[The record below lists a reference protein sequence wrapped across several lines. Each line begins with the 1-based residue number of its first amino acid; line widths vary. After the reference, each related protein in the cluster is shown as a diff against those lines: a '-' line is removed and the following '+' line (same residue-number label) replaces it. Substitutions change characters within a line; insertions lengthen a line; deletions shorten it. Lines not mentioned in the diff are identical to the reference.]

1 MALYAPEPTQDIHRE
16 NRNARS
22 RGDTSE
28 RLFRAGLTMR
38 EPTSDGRKKRRGFT
52 VGSVEQYKT
61 EAHALKAAEGMRLMI
76 NDGILRREPVLFCGI
91 LDRFLIDQ
99 KQEEDAEQITHNTLA
114 SYRSMICQ
122 HIRPK
127 WGDAYLEDV
136 RPALVQDWL
145 RKLVLSPKYKGH
157 IRSLMYRLFDKA
169 MLWELLNVERNPMD
183 LVEVKGISKRKKR
196 PCVLQ
201 VKDAWQMLDALVQ
214 PFRTIV
220 LIGLCFGLR
229 ISEILGLRWTDFDFK
244 RSVVLIQRSAVGKRF
259 NKLKTEYSQDE
270 VPIERGFIL
279 ELRKWQSRCVETEG
293 RWLFPSPVTGRPY
306 HADSIRAD
314 YLVPTGLQLG
324 LGRIGFHVPPHLP
337 CLAGR
342 NRSTRGRSA
351 ETHATRA
358 RLHHDGPIWK
368 CLGLGK
374 TQSQS
379 ANRATPVEKVC
390 HSAGR
395 DSINKGNCVAV
406 PLIGQLWTVAASAQL
421 PVTL

>member
-1 MALYAPEPTQDIHRE
+1 
-16 NRNARS
+16 
-22 RGDTSE
+22 
-28 RLFRAGLTMR
+28 
-38 EPTSDGRKKRRGFT
+38 
-52 VGSVEQYKT
+52 
-61 EAHALKAAEGMRLMI
+61 MI
-76 NDGILRREPVLFCGI
+76 NDGIARREPVLFCGL
-91 LDRFLIDQ
+91 LDRFLLDQ
-99 KQEEDAEQITHNTLA
+99 KQEQEAEQITHNTLA

-196 PCVLQ
+196 PRVLQ
-201 VKDAWQMLDALVQ
+201 VKDAWQILDALVQ

-244 RSVVLIQRSAVGKRF
+244 RSVVLIQRSAVGKRL

-279 ELRKWQSRCVETEG
+279 ELRKWETVCLESEGAMALPKPCNRSALSRRFDSC
-293 RWLFPSPVTGRPY
+293 RLPRSDRPPVGAWQDR
-306 HADSIRAD
+306 
-314 YLVPTGLQLG
+314 VP
-324 LGRIGFHVPPHLP
+324 HVPPHLS
-337 CLAGR
+337 CVAGR
-342 NRSTRGRSA
+342 NRSTRGRTA
-351 ETHATRA
+351 EAHATCA
-358 RLHHDGPIWK
+358 RFYHNGPVWK

-374 TQSQS
+374 TQGQS
-379 ANRATPVEKVC
+379 ANRAATVEKVC
-390 HSAGR
+390 QPTGLH
-395 DSINKGNCVAV
+395 SINKGNWEAV
-406 PLIGQLWTVAASAQL
+406 PLIRQFWTVAARAQL

>member
-1 MALYAPEPTQDIHRE
+1 MALSLVGTDFRRSQDQKGFHRR
-16 NRNARS
+16 NRRKVQD
-22 RGDTSE
+22 GGP
-28 RLFRAGLTMR
+28 RL
-38 EPTSDGRKKRRGFT
+38 ESSGR
-52 VGSVEQYKT
+52 
-61 EAHALKAAEGMRLMI
+61 HAADDQRW
-76 NDGILRREPVLFCGI
+76 ILRREPVLFCGV
-91 LDRFLIDQ
+91 LDRFLLDQ
-99 KQEEDAEQITHNTLA
+99 KQEEEAEQITHNTLA

-145 RKLVLSPKYKGH
+145 RKLALSPKYKGH

-244 RSVVLIQRSAVGKRF
+244 RSVVLIQRSAVGKRL
-259 NKLKTEYSQDE
+259 NKLKTECSQDE

-279 ELRKWQSRCVETEG
+279 EFKKWQALCLDSEG
-293 RWLFPSPVTGRPY
+293 HWLFPSPVTGRPY
-306 HADSIRAD
+306 HADSIRTD
-314 YLVPTGLQLG
+314 YLVPTGLKLG
-324 LGRIGFHVPPHLP
+324 LGRIGFHTFRHTYRAWLDETGAPVGVQQKLMRHAHVSTTMDQYGNASA
-337 CLAGR
+337 LAKR
-342 NRSTRGRSA
+342 
-351 ETHATRA
+351 
-358 RLHHDGPIWK
+358 K
-368 CLGLGK
+368 
-374 TQSQS
+374 
-379 ANRATPVEKVC
+379 ANRPIVQRLLQRPANQ
-390 HSAGR
+390 AGLH
-395 DSINKGNCVAV
+395 SINKGNCGAV
-406 PLIGQLWTVAASAQL
+406 PLIGQFWTVATSAQL